1 MFHSQSHYFM
11 SGSYNC
17 INCFG
22 LYRKA
27 VTEETLFSLILDLFL
42 SYKYQLLMYFGVIK
56 PKNHKKYRL
65 PWLQIHLCMY
75 YDVSVLILIN
85 F

>member
-11 SGSYNC
+11 SGSYSCN
-17 INCFG
+17 NCFG
-22 LYRKA
+22 RYRKA

-56 PKNHKKYRL
+56 PNNHKNIVYHGYKYISACIMMFR
-65 PWLQIHLCMY
+65 C
-75 YDVSVLILIN
+75 
-85 F
+85 

>member
-17 INCFG
+17 NNCFG
-22 LYRKA
+22 RYRKV

-56 PKNHKKYRL
+56 PNNHKKDRL

-75 YDVSVLILIN
+75 YVSVLILIN
-85 F
+85 L

>member
-17 INCFG
+17 NNCFG
-22 LYRKA
+22 RYRKA

-42 SYKYQLLMYFGVIK
+42 FYKYQLLMYFGVIK
-56 PKNHKKYRL
+56 QIIIKNIGYPGYKYISACIMMFR
-65 PWLQIHLCMY
+65 C
-75 YDVSVLILIN
+75 
-85 F
+85 